1 MTCLREPLRPAMVN
15 ESVAFSERPGM
26 TPANKYLRRLA
37 VAGGL
42 AVAALSVPVLAALA
56 ASDPATSVATGNCLA
71 WFGSRDD
78 GICMGY
84 SNGTPT
90 YIGTPE
96 FGVWGP
102 GYGNGLG
109 ITTGPLLPGQT
120 INTPIG

>member
-1 MTCLREPLRPAMVN
+1 
-15 ESVAFSERPGM
+15 M
-26 TPANKYLRRLA
+26 TPANTARRRLA

-42 AVAALSVPVLAALA
+42 AVAAVAAPILVALGSTGPVT
-56 ASDPATSVATGNCLA
+56 TSAEGNCLA

-90 YIGTPE
+90 YIGTPQV
-96 FGVWGP
+96 GIYGP

-109 ITTGPLLPGQT
+109 ITTGPLLPGTT
-120 INTPIG
+120 INQGINP

>member
-1 MTCLREPLRPAMVN
+1 
-15 ESVAFSERPGM
+15 M
-26 TPANKYLRRLA
+26 TPARIALRRLA

-42 AVAALSVPVLAALA
+42 AVAAVAVPMLASLGSGPDTRTAE
-56 ASDPATSVATGNCLA
+56 GNCLA

-90 YIGTPE
+90 YIGTPQL
-96 FGVWGP
+96 GIWGP

-109 ITTGPLLPGQT
+109 ITSGPLLPGQT
-120 INTPIG
+120 INQGINP

>member
-1 MTCLREPLRPAMVN
+1 MATAHILHRAV
-15 ESVAFSERPGM
+15 
-26 TPANKYLRRLA
+26 

-42 AVAALSVPVLAALA
+42 AFAALTVPAVAALSAPD
-56 ASDPATSVATGNCLA
+56 STATATGDCLA

-90 YIGTPE
+90 YIGTPQ
-96 FGVWGP
+96 FGIYGP
-102 GYGNGLG
+102 DYGNGLG

-120 INTPIG
+120 ITRGLTP

>member
-1 MTCLREPLRPAMVN
+1 MATAHILHRGV
-15 ESVAFSERPGM
+15 
-26 TPANKYLRRLA
+26 

-42 AVAALSVPVLAALA
+42 AFAALTVPAVAALSAPD
-56 ASDPATSVATGNCLA
+56 STATATGDCLA

-90 YIGTPE
+90 YIGTPQL
-96 FGVWGP
+96 GIYGP

-120 INTPIG
+120 ITQGLTP

>member
-1 MTCLREPLRPAMVN
+1 
-15 ESVAFSERPGM
+15 M
-26 TPANKYLRRLA
+26 TPANTARRHALRRLA

-42 AVAALSVPVLAALA
+42 AVTAAAVPILVTLG
-56 ASDPATSVATGNCLA
+56 SSGPVDTSAEGKCLA

-90 YIGTPE
+90 YIGTPA

-120 INTPIG
+120 FNQGINP

>member
-1 MTCLREPLRPAMVN
+1 
-15 ESVAFSERPGM
+15 
-26 TPANKYLRRLA
+26 

-42 AVAALSVPVLAALA
+42 AVAAVAAPILVALGSAGPVT
-56 ASDPATSVATGNCLA
+56 TSAEGNCLA

-90 YIGTPE
+90 FIGTPQ
-96 FGVWGP
+96 FGIYGP

-109 ITTGPLLPGQT
+109 ITTGPLLPGTT
-120 INTPIG
+120 INQGINP

>member
-1 MTCLREPLRPAMVN
+1 MKPAHG
-15 ESVAFSERPGM
+15 A
-26 TPANKYLRRLA
+26 LRRLA

-42 AVAALSVPVLAALA
+42 AAAAAALPAVVALGSGGPGSTFA
-56 ASDPATSVATGNCLA
+56 EGKCLA

-90 YIGTPE
+90 YIGTPQ
-96 FGVWGP
+96 FGIYGP

-109 ITTGPLLPGQT
+109 ITTGPLLPGTT
-120 INTPIG
+120 INEGINP